1 MLPFSL
7 RNKPK
12 ENTEAFILREKID
25 PKNNNWSFDLFYDET
40 TDMLKVNLA
49 EGTEE
54 YYDNILKVIEDIEK
68 DNNFSKKEKEAFI
81 NRGRSLLVRLRH
93 KIDED
98 TPNERI
104 IETTL
109 VTKKYYERALSQG
122 LQIEK
127 TWKESSK
134 GSDQKT
140 KVVDVISTLSPGP
153 VIFEKYILVGTHKFS
168 LKASS
173 KIASSPTLGVQNM
186 KLSKSGGGSNSTP

>member
-12 ENTEAFILREKID
+12 ENTEAFILRQKID
-25 PKNNNWSFDLFYDET
+25 PKNNNWSFDLFYDEM
-40 TDMLKVNLA
+40 TDMFLQVNLA

-93 KIDED
+93 TVDKD

-109 VTKKYYERALSQG
+109 VTKKYYETLSQG
-122 LQIEK
+122 QIEK
-127 TWKESSK
+127 TWKESSE
-134 GSDQKT
+134 GND
-140 KVVDVISTLSPGP
+140 VDVISTLSPGP
-153 VIFEKYILVGTHKFS
+153 VLFEKYILVGTHKFS

-173 KIASSPTLGVQNM
+173 KIASSTLGVQNM

>member
-12 ENTEAFILREKID
+12 ENTEAFILRQKID

-40 TDMLKVNLA
+40 TDKLKVNLA

-54 YYDNILKVIEDIEK
+54 YYDNILNVIEHIEK
-68 DNNFSKKEKEAFI
+68 DNSFSKKEKEAFI

-93 KIDED
+93 KVDED
-98 TPNERI
+98 TPEERI

-109 VTKKYYERALSQG
+109 VTKKYYERALSQR
-122 LQIEK
+122 LQK

-134 GSDQKT
+134 GNDQKT

-153 VIFEKYILVGTHKFS
+153 VLFEKYILVGTHKFS
-168 LKASS
+168 LKASL
-173 KIASSPTLGVQNM
+173 K
-186 KLSKSGGGSNSTP
+186 K

>member
-12 ENTEAFILREKID
+12 ENTEAFILRQKID
-25 PKNNNWSFDLFYDET
+25 PKNNNWSFDLFYDEM
-40 TDMLKVNLA
+40 TDMFLQVNLA

-127 TWKESSK
+127 KWKESSK

-153 VIFEKYILVGTHKFS
+153 VLFEKYILVGTHKFS

-173 KIASSPTLGVQNM
+173 KIASSTLGVQNM
-186 KLSKSGGGSNSTP
+186 KSSKSGGGSNSTP